1 MKTREVRRIW
11 GKPWD
16 YSYLLAIEQRKLK
29 EMADYFQKSKLTT
42 GWEFQVRDCRL
53 CVKLI
58 DIILE
63 KDKPTSNWLDK
74 NFGDLKNRGP
84 YHPFTTYVNTWNKAR
99 FNNSL
104 EIEKDNLFLL
114 DNALID
120 IRKTKALYLYHK
132 IRMYNMET
140 WWD

>member
-1 MKTREVRRIW
+1 
-11 GKPWD
+11 
-16 YSYLLAIEQRKLK
+16 
-29 EMADYFQKSKLTT
+29 MADYFQKSKLTT